1 MSISPFNSSFRS
13 SRTFKTRGNLQPIYN
28 ATKKFSDN
36 ANAFSQIRLVNDCST
51 AQSSILASSNV
62 SALECCWCC
71 LFCNILTT
79 CPPIWHF
86 YTVFS
91 PQDVKSK
98 KLKQHPARQFWHQEP
113 RYWINGEGF
122 ALYKSL
128 TYRQGIEVLCIKAST

>member
-51 AQSSILASSNV
+51 AQSSLLASSNV
-62 SALECCWCC
+62 SALKCCWCC

-86 YTVFS
+86 YTLFS

-98 KLKQHPARQFWHQEP
+98 KLKQHPASFG
-113 RYWINGEGF
+113 IKN
-122 ALYKSL
+122 
-128 TYRQGIEVLCIKAST
+128 QGIGLTGRDLLCTRALLIDRTLKCFV

>member
-51 AQSSILASSNV
+51 AQSSLLASSNV
-62 SALECCWCC
+62 SALKCCWCC

-86 YTVFS
+86 YTLFS

-98 KLKQHPARQFWHQEP
+98 KLKQHPASFG
-113 RYWINGEGF
+113 IKN
-122 ALYKSL
+122 
-128 TYRQGIEVLCIKAST
+128 QGIGLTGRDLLCTRALLIDRALKCFV